1 MREDSERTVQNMRQ
15 RAEMEISERR
25 RTLAQEKEDQAA
37 TKRMEE
43 KNFQIQS
50 KNMDNEIRGL
60 QLKQQA
66 DQQQSNADAKANQ
79 TVFDTIANIS
89 ETAAKVS
96 VAIKEQQEEAQFLKN
111 QQNTDQDQVIDG
123 VLDRVQLNISGL
135 EKLSAVQDVED
146 RGANPRVVEGIKSS
160 DDALQTNFAMGT
172 VVGWSRRGGFTRGL
186 NSAMLRA
193 SEAKIEAGL
202 GGLTYEDKV
211 EIAGQYQREVAKLY
225 GQQYKSK
232 YIKPELEFQNNEVA
246 KFLSKASNEEVKQ
259 LKEQRRST
267 ALANIE
273 SAAPELFNSTF
284 NHSWGHI
291 VDAEGG
297 DRKEAWKAVTAA
309 LNAQDYKTGNF
320 YREEDEILDLIIT
333 TKDHPDGIRMGDL
346 YTNKQGQPVGVLR
359 EILSDRMAKMV
370 AFEKQQEKL
379 DNIRDKEYE
388 EELVRAVQL
397 NPTEKNIDDAA
408 RMYVQKTGGKSSQKL
423 VNLKKFTS
431 IEAVQRNNEF
441 ERIAAL
447 PDHELTQELVDV
459 ALQNNPTG
467 GAEVQLRYN
476 NGPGQMKTKKI
487 EDKILKAEKVITGT
501 TDIGTAGLG
510 KEGSLTARL
519 YFTGQIRQN
528 AELIF
533 DNGKNGFTAEQ
544 AVAKAIA
551 DETKIYDAQYRVE
564 GAKYYRKVD
573 QNGLVSYPGIDAEA
587 GDVVAAEKSY
597 RKMQTLKRQVKTLGF
612 NSVLNIP
619 HSVMTPERMEYI
631 AQNPNTA
638 PTAEERRFVQ
648 YSNGMPMHEFRNRAF
663 AAAGR
668 TERFESPLK
677 PYNMSF
683 TSEQQRIINDAN
695 ASFDSKAH
703 VVNMAAGNTQYY
715 AQASSMRYGSPMRQ
729 AVGSRQENA
738 FIQTIRTVEGTAG
751 PDGYNTV
758 YGGAVVPQLTK
769 MTLGELYDAIKLG
782 GTDAIPARLGGGKI
796 PFKKDQY
803 NSSASGALQL
813 MPETLKSL
821 VETGGYSWNNTF
833 SPEIQDRMILDLAR
847 QRGVDIENMSPQQM
861 EKAGKIWAGATPNYG
876 QTDRTAADS
885 YDIYQNLLQQ

>member
-1 MREDSERTVQNMRQ
+1 MAQYRRSAQSRGYRPGRVDQSNIQRMREDSDRTVQNMRK

-25 RTLAQEKEDQAA
+25 RSLAQQKEDQAA

-60 QLKQQA
+60 QLKQRA
-66 DQQQSNADAKANQ
+66 DQQQINADAKATQ
-79 TVFDTIANIS
+79 TIFDTIANIS
-89 ETAAKVS
+89 ETASKVS
-96 VAIKEQQEEAQFLKN
+96 IAIKEQQEEAQFLKN

-193 SEAKIEAGL
+193 SEAKREAGL
-202 GGLTYEDKV
+202 GDLTYEDKV

-297 DRKEAWKAVTAA
+297 DRKKAWKAVTAA

-333 TKDHPDGIRMGDL
+333 TKDHPDGIRVGDL

-423 VNLKKFTS
+423 ANLKKFAS

-447 PDHELTQELVDV
+447 PDHELTQELADI
-459 ALQNNPTG
+459 AKENNPTG
-467 GAEVQLRYN
+467 GAEVQRRYD
-476 NGPGQMKTKKI
+476 NGPGQLKTKKI
-487 EDKILKAEKVITGT
+487 EDRIKKAESIITGT
-501 TDIGTAGLG
+501 TKLGTTSDG
-510 KEGSLTARL
+510 KAGSLPARL
-519 YFTGQIRQN
+519 YITAQIRQKARLAFN
-528 AELIF
+528 
-533 DNGKNGFTAEQ
+533 NGKNGFTAEE
-544 AVAKAIA
+544 AVANAIA
-551 DETKIYDAQYRVE
+551 EEEQIYKDQYLVP
-564 GAKYYRKVD
+564 GTTYYRDVHA
-573 QNGLVSYPGIDAEA
+573 NGTVSYPGIESKQ

-597 RKMQTLKRQVKTLGF
+597 RKMQTLRRQVKELGF
-612 NSVLNIP
+612 NSVLSIP

-638 PTAEERRFVQ
+638 PTAEERQFVQ

-683 TSEQQRIINDAN
+683 TPEQQRIINDAD
-695 ASFDSKAH
+695 ASFERKVH
-703 VVNMAAGNTQYY
+703 TVNMAAGNTQYY
-715 AQASSMRYGSPMRQ
+715 AQAPSMRRGTMFRDAVTTNNITSAIDQLTDQDWAELGYVVSGEAARGTDDEFGVAANVLTRLLSGNYGETIADVIRQ
-729 AVGSRQENA
+729 PGQYEAVE
-738 FIQTIRTVEGTAG
+738 IGTAQYD
-751 PDGYNTV
+751 PKLSAKLKANKEKIIEFYKRLDGRT
-758 YGGAVVPQLTK
+758 
-769 MTLGELYDAIKLG
+769 E
-782 GTDAIPARLGGGKI
+782 
-796 PFKKDQY
+796 FKGQ
-803 NSSASGALQL
+803 S
-813 MPETLKSL
+813 MLKNR
-821 VETGGYSWNNTF
+821 VAAEDPMFDPKGNFYHY
-833 SPEIQDRMILDLAR
+833 
-847 QRGVDIENMSPQQM
+847 
-861 EKAGKIWAGATPNYG
+861 AG
-876 QTDRTAADS
+876 Q
-885 YDIYQNLLQQ
+885 